1 MKYPVYLIGIFIW
14 FLSSSFAFAQQP
26 NCNISGM
33 ISSPQEEPYASQ
45 WKDPVCLNL
54 LNLAFYQFDS
64 SQKSRLSSAL
74 EQLPQELWSST
85 LFNYLNEL
93 RNAVDGH
100 WKDAGYPLPTQEK
113 CELIYKARTEKSCP
127 RPVLEFTEYDWFNS
141 ACIQVL
147 TAFVKDAESLSK
159 REQDFI
165 VKGLNQHNV
174 FSQCCMLFQHSV
186 CQTSLRSEA
195 DAVPKELISRYPIR
209 VQIQHINTDGAVV
222 APIVNPPSEGEN
234 VRSSK
239 EETSS
244 SVLLDE
250 VIVYGSSPKKTKKAV
265 EEYFRENPV
274 GAVNK
279 RGKKNGAQDGARQGA
294 AVSEQECL
302 ELENAASSSEPCED
316 MDGLFSFSDNKGWAR
331 PACLEEVFRL
341 MSDTQ
346 DFDSV
351 ADKYGGELA
360 FFNRLLFVENSFS
373 KYDFCRKNYP
383 GIMTSYADYSK
394 KRDALLQA
402 VRARGKK
409 FRRPCQTLEA
419 ATAANVCSSSGEE
432 LLLSPSGWG
441 SPSCISAAAD
451 YFSSLGQATPV
462 EQDMRRRFIVEHWP
476 VLVKNVQHALDSFSE
491 YKSCRAL
498 GHIKANETSF
508 TAFRTA
514 EEKLAA
520 SLTNLGVRFTG
531 RSLEGVPF
539 AGDAA
544 DETVGLGDT
553 NPGNGETN
561 PGESAGENPDGKT
574 DDGMIEGTSLPF
586 GKQVQHWDSSSWWI
600 GLGILWP
607 EEYLNGTVDIVTD
620 ED

>member
-33 ISSPQEEPYASQ
+33 ISSPLEAPYASQ

-54 LNLAFYQFDS
+54 LNLAFYQFND

-74 EQLPQELWSST
+74 EQLPQELWSSPISG
-85 LFNYLNEL
+85 YLNEL
-93 RNAVDGH
+93 KNAVDGY

-113 CELIYKARTEKSCP
+113 CQLIYAARAEKSCP
-127 RPVLEFTEYDWFNS
+127 RPVLQFTEYDWFNP
-141 ACIQVL
+141 ACIQEL
-147 TAFVKDAESLSK
+147 TAFVKKEELLS
-159 REQDFI
+159 EQEQKFI

-174 FSQCCMLFQHSV
+174 FSQCCTLFRQPV
-186 CQTSLRSEA
+186 CQTSLRKEA
-195 DAVPKELISRYPIR
+195 RVLHEELAERYHCRFRIR
-209 VQIQHINTDGAVV
+209 HINADGTVAAVV
-222 APIVNPPSEGEN
+222 ADTQSAGETN
-234 VRSSK
+234 

-244 SVLLDE
+244 ILLDE

-279 RGKKNGAQDGARQGA
+279 KGKKNGSQDGARQGA

-302 ELENAASSSEPCED
+302 ELENEASSSEPCED
-316 MDGLFSFSDNKGWAR
+316 MAGLFSFSDNKGWAR
-331 PACLEEVFRL
+331 PACLEEVARL

-346 DFDSV
+346 KFDSA

-360 FFNRLLFVENSFS
+360 FLNRLLFVENSFS
-373 KYDFCRKNYP
+373 KYDFCRNNYP
-383 GIMTSYADYSK
+383 GIMDSYADYSQ

-419 ATAANVCSSSGEE
+419 AAAANVCSSSGEA

-441 SPSCISAAAD
+441 SPSCISSAAD

-462 EQDMRRRFIVEHWP
+462 EQDMRRLFIVEHWP
-476 VLVKNVQHALDSFSE
+476 VLVKNVQHAFDSFSE

-520 SLTNLGVRFTG
+520 SLTNIGVRFTG
-531 RSLEGVPF
+531 RSLEGAPF

-544 DETVGLGDT
+544 DETAGSGNT

-561 PGESAGENPDGKT
+561 PGGADGENPDGKT

-586 GKQVQHWDSSSWWI
+586 GKPVQHWDSSSWWM
-600 GLGILWP
+600 GLGLVWP